1 MDSCKDRI
9 KILREEKRM
18 TQTRLSIE
26 LEVTQETVSAYE
38 SGRHYPSIPILIKMS
53 ELFGVSCDYILGV
66 SDIRTIMTGLK
77 TDSDIEIVSEFNS
90 LTPMEQNQVKAY
102 IQALR
107 DRR

>member
-1 MDSCKDRI
+1 MNRI
-9 KILREEKRM
+9 KQLREEKRM
-18 TQTRLSIE
+18 TQLRLSIE
-26 LEVTQETVSAYE
+26 LEVAQETICGYE
-38 SGRHYPSIPILIKMS
+38 SGRHHPSVEKLLKLS
-53 ELFGVSCDYILGV
+53 EIFGVSCDYILGV